1 MGKFYGQKLFSFSK
15 SYLLLQCVFIKTLE
29 ITDDFNKFTYFY
41 LVIVTIRHYQSITHI
56 ITKKNY
62 GRQIHPFTKHTTTNK
77 PLKSN
82 GIAKRKIYKNSQVK
96 F

>member
-41 LVIVTIRHYQSITHI
+41 LVIVTIRHL

-62 GRQIHPFTKHTTTNK
+62 GRQIHPFTKHTTTKK